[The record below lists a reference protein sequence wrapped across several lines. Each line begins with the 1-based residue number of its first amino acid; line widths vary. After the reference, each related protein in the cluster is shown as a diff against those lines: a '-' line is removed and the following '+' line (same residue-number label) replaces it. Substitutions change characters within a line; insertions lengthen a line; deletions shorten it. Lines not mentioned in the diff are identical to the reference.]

1 MGQLENLLTRMANR
15 HAQPAFAARPTVAQV
30 GCALC
35 TDLRP
40 FAISRDISCI
50 AAAAVVIALAILLP
64 SAAFANAEPPTS
76 AQNQSAAAVTSAPS
90 ITTQPTNQHVAAGQ
104 RATFV
109 VVATGGASLT
119 YQWMANGV
127 AIGGATSPSYT
138 TPPVTPSGSGTR
150 FSVLVANAAGSI
162 TSSEATLTVDA
173 DAAAGQSSTV
183 ATTTPTT
190 LPATAPTTAQR
201 PTLGERLL
209 INSYVGLHIGGITY
223 PFSGAQ
229 LQPGFQVQSVAT
241 PPLAVRVIIYGHQF
255 NKYFSAQISEMRP
268 VEWVLYKNVN
278 GDNFAHSVWMNIG
291 GLTGKGSL
299 PITRK
304 ISLFGEAG
312 LGIVTRTGFSI
323 GPGPAVTG
331 ASYST
336 ILFGGGA
343 EYALNDRWSLLAS
356 VVALPGNSGDKQP
369 HSIFFSAGFDY
380 TLRRLPSKVLAA
392 GSGNSDEGQ
401 KIWPKNI
408 LQVGYIN
415 DAVGFGVNNAV
426 IKAKIFWPGNV
437 YVGNGVS
444 VSFERNILHTRRW
457 FALDWGAEI
466 STWSSKL
473 DHQRFYTA
481 ALYPVLRFPL
491 VRTNPVEFYFS
502 YSLAGPTL
510 ITRTELDDQKTG
522 RNFTFQD
529 YMSLGFYF
537 GKKRKVAAD
546 FRVTHYSN
554 GNVFPQNPGITVPLG
569 FYVGTTF

>member
-1 MGQLENLLTRMANR
+1 MANR
-15 HAQPAFAARPTVAQV
+15 HAQPAFAAQPTVAQV
-30 GCALC
+30 MRALC
-35 TDLRP
+35 ADMRP
-40 FAISRDISCI
+40 FAICRERSCI
-50 AAAAVVIALAILLP
+50 AVVAIALVLGILLP
-64 SAAFANAEPPTS
+64 SAAFANADPPAT
-76 AQNQSAAAVTSAPS
+76 AQNQSSAAVTPAPS
-90 ITTQPTNQHVAAGQ
+90 ITAQPASQHVSAGQ
-104 RATFV
+104 PATFK
-109 VVATGGASLT
+109 VVATGAATLT
-119 YQWMANGV
+119 YQWSANGA
-127 AIGGATSPSYT
+127 AISGATSPSYT
-138 TPPVTPSGSGTR
+138 TQPVTPTESGTR
-150 FSVLVANAAGSI
+150 FSVLIANAAGSV
-162 TSSEATLTVDA
+162 TSSEVTLTVDA
-173 DAAAGQSSTV
+173 DSAAGQSGSV

-190 LPATAPTTAQR
+190 PPTAQQR

-209 INSYVGLHIGGITY
+209 INSYVGLQIGGITY

-291 GLTGKGSL
+291 GLSGKGSL

-323 GPGPAVTG
+323 GTAPAVTG
-331 ASYST
+331 ISYST

-356 VVALPGNSGDKQP
+356 VVALPGNSGNKQP

-380 TLRRLPSKVLAA
+380 TLRRLPSKVLGA

-444 VSFERNILHTRRW
+444 ISFERNILHTRRW

-466 STWSSKL
+466 STWSTKL

-502 YSLAGPTL
+502 YSLAGPAL

>member
-1 MGQLENLLTRMANR
+1 MTRTANR
-15 HAQPAFAARPTVAQV
+15 HARPAFAARPLVAQV
-30 GCALC
+30 VRALRA
-35 TDLRP
+35 DLRP
-40 FAISRDISCI
+40 FTTRGISFAGVARIAVI
-50 AAAAVVIALAILLP
+50 AALGILSASAALANAGKLPTAPQNQFSAAVA
-64 SAAFANAEPPTS
+64 
-76 AQNQSAAAVTSAPS
+76 SAPS
-90 ITTQPTNQHVAAGQ
+90 IATQPADQSVTAGQ
-104 RATFV
+104 PATFTV
-109 VVATGGASLT
+109 LATGPGTLT
-119 YQWMANGV
+119 YHWMANGT
-127 AIGGATSPSYT
+127 AISGATSPSYT
-138 TPPVTPSGSGTR
+138 VQPVTPSESGTH
-150 FSVLVANAAGSI
+150 FSVVIANAAGSV

-173 DAAAGQSSTV
+173 ASNAQQSSTL
-183 ATTTPTT
+183 AITP
-190 LPATAPTTAQR
+190 QR
-201 PTLGERLL
+201 PTLGERFL

-278 GDNFAHSVWMNIG
+278 GDNLSHSVWMNIG

-299 PITRK
+299 PITGK
-304 ISLFGEAG
+304 FSLFGEAG

-323 GPGPAVTG
+323 GASPAVTG
-331 ASYST
+331 ISYST
-336 ILFGGGA
+336 LLFGGGA
-343 EYALNDRWSLLAS
+343 EYAINDRWSLLAS
-356 VVALPGNSGDKQP
+356 VVALPGNSGDEQP

-392 GSGNSDEGQ
+392 GTDNSDENQ
-401 KIWPKNI
+401 KIWPKNV

-426 IKAKIFWPGNV
+426 IKAKIFYPGNV

-457 FALDWGAEI
+457 FALDWGAEL

-473 DHQRFYTA
+473 DRQRFYTA

-502 YSLAGPTL
+502 YSLAGPAL

-546 FRVTHYSN
+546 FRITHYSN